1 MEIEASNI
9 IWHSSTVNKEQRQK
23 LNQHYSC
30 MLWITG
36 LSASGKST
44 LANALEYRLHEMEVR
59 TYLLDGDNIRKGLN
73 SDLGFGAEDRREN
86 IRRIAEVARLFVD
99 AGVMCITAF
108 ISPYQQDRD
117 FARNLVSLGEFVE
130 IFAKCP
136 LSECEKRDPKGL
148 YKKARS
154 GKIPDFTGI
163 TAPYEEPKNPEIM
176 VETNK
181 LSIDKSVDRVISYLY
196 NKGILFF

>member
-1 MEIEASNI
+1 
-9 IWHSSTVNKEQRQK
+9 
-23 LNQHYSC
+23 

-44 LANALEYRLHEMEVR
+44 LANALEYRLHEMGVR
-59 TYLLDGDNIRKGLN
+59 TYLLDSDNIRKGLN

-86 IRRIAEVARLFVD
+86 IRRTAEVARLFVD

-117 FARNLVSLGEFVE
+117 FARNLVGLGEFVE

-136 LSECEKRDPKGL
+136 LGECEKQDPKGL

-163 TAPYEEPKNPEIM
+163 TAPYEEPENPEITM
-176 VETNK
+176 ETNK
-181 LSIDKSVDRVISYLY
+181 TSID
-196 NKGILFF
+196 